1 VKAVLR
7 YGFGLSATL
16 AATLSV
22 LFGAASIATG
32 QTALGVK
39 SPTAVSLS
47 SPAQSIT
54 LTGASSINL
63 SDSGCAGLAGAN
75 PNHIIQIPADSN
87 LRFSLQGAVGS
98 TLFILGDQGQKFCV
112 QADQLSNGKVEIP
125 GRWGRGA
132 YRVFVGS
139 RGQRQVEYKLTVSPT

>member
-7 YGFGLSATL
+7 YWFSLSATL
-16 AATLSV
+16 AAL
-22 LFGAASIATG
+22 LGATGIATG
-32 QTALGVK
+32 QTSPSVK
-39 SPTAVSLS
+39 SPTTVSLS
-47 SPAQSIT
+47 SPVQSIT
-54 LTGASSINL
+54 LTGASRINS
-63 SDSGCAGLAGAN
+63 SDTGCAGLVGAN
-75 PNHIIQIPADSN
+75 PNHTIQIPADSN

-98 TLFILGDQGQKFCV
+98 TLLILGDQGQKFCV

-139 RGQRQVEYKLTVSPT
+139 RGQRQVEYTLTVSPT